1 MRPRKT
7 LLPLTLDNLTHELE
21 PGRAYTA
28 DALCMIFDGSKHAM
42 HEVLET
48 AVAAG
53 SMMAS
58 KPRRGFRRTY
68 WVPYQT
74 IERSRPAL
82 MTTELTGHTERIF
95 SFVRLCMAGPRG

>member
-7 LLPLTLDNLTHELE
+7 LLTLTLENLTTELE

-28 DALCMIFDGSKHAM
+28 DALCMIFAASKHAM

-53 SMMAS
+53 SMHAS

-68 WVPYQT
+68 WVPYPN
-74 IERSRPAL
+74 IERSRPSL
-82 MTTELTGHTERIF
+82 MTTELQGHTERIF
-95 SFVRLCMAGPRG
+95 SFARLCMAGPRG